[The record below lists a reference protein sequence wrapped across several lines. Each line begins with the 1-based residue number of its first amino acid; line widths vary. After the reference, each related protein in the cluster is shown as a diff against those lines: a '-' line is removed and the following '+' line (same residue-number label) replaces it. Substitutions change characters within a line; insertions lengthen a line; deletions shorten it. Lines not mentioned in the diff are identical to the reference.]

1 MDTPAPP
8 AVIPAAKRIYTEA
21 AATLALDGATHVY
34 VQRGGVEL
42 PLADNYA
49 GPYLVLKK
57 GPKVFKL
64 QVRTREDVVTRDR
77 LKPHVGLAPPALAD
91 PLRRGR
97 PPGRRLDLPQDFR
110 RSAGSSVT
118 ALKSPEG
125 LSYYLSVKHFDKN
138 LRDFFAC

>member
-34 VQRGGVEL
+34 LQRGVVGP
-42 PLADNYA
+42 PLGDNYA
-49 GPYLVLKK
+49 GPYLVLEK

-77 LKPHVGLAPPALAD
+77 LKPHVGLAPPAVAD

-118 ALKSPEG
+118 ALKSPER